1 MHEIVLEDATTGE
14 RATTLGHLTV
24 LGGRRADRLWA
35 RLAGSGLAERAA
47 RFLRSSPSARPAG
60 SRARLPDAPA

>member
-14 RATTLGHLTV
+14 RATTLGHVTV

-35 RLAGSGLAERAA
+35 RLADSGLAERAA
-47 RFLRSSPSARPAG
+47 RFHPELPVGAAC
-60 SRARLPDAPA
+60 RLPSQAA